1 MNVSKLRKLRL
12 ERDLSQEGL
21 MRLTKDISLRTIQRA
36 EKNPMNC
43 NLKTAKQI
51 ADALELTIDETFFED
66 NEIKKRDR

>member
-1 MNVSKLRKLRL
+1 MNVSKLRRLRL

-36 EKNPMNC
+36 EKNPMSC

-66 NEIKKRDR
+66 NEIKKG